1 MVSICN
7 MDRKQKSGGKY
18 IKSQVSLPKKTFS
31 HHQKQIPLPKKG
43 DKVEIIIK
51 PYKSKITKIG
61 IIKDVLTKKKYHSRG
76 HKVRLEDGTI
86 GRIVKKLK

>member
-1 MVSICN
+1 
-7 MDRKQKSGGKY
+7 MDGKSKSGGKY
-18 IKSQVSLPKKTFS
+18 IKKSQLS
-31 HHQKQIPLPKKG
+31 LPKKG
-43 DKVEIIIK
+43 DRVEIIIK
-51 PYKSKITKIG
+51 PYKNKITKVG

>member
-1 MVSICN
+1 MERN
-7 MDRKQKSGGKY
+7 EKTGGKY
-18 IKSQVSLPKKTFS
+18 IKSQVSLPKKSFS
-31 HHQKQIPLPKKG
+31 QHQKQIQLPKKG

-51 PYKSKITKIG
+51 PYKSKITKVG

>member
-1 MVSICN
+1 
-7 MDRKQKSGGKY
+7 MDAKSKSGGKS
-18 IKSQVSLPKKTFS
+18 IPKKKILSPKNPISLPKT
-31 HHQKQIPLPKKG
+31 QISLPKKG

>member
-1 MVSICN
+1 
-7 MDRKQKSGGKY
+7 MDGKPKSGGKY
-18 IKSQVSLPKKTFS
+18 IKSQVSLPN
-31 HHQKQIPLPKKG
+31 KG

-51 PYKSKITKIG
+51 PYKNKLTKVG

>member
-1 MVSICN
+1 MVSICS
-7 MDRKQKSGGKY
+7 MDGKPKSGGKY
-18 IKSQVSLPKKTFS
+18 IKSQVSLPKK
-31 HHQKQIPLPKKG
+31 G

-51 PYKSKITKIG
+51 PYKNKITKVG

-86 GRIVKKLK
+86 GRIVKN

>member
-1 MVSICN
+1 
-7 MDRKQKSGGKY
+7 MDAKSKSGGKS
-18 IKSQVSLPKKTFS
+18 IPKKKILSPKNPISLPKT
-31 HHQKQIPLPKKG
+31 QISLPKKG

-51 PYKSKITKIG
+51 PYKNKITKIG
-61 IIKDVLTKKKYHSRG
+61 IIKDVLTKKQYHSRG

>member
-1 MVSICN
+1 
-7 MDRKQKSGGKY
+7 MDGKQKSGGKY
-18 IKSQVSLPKKTFS
+18 IKTKVSLPK
-31 HHQKQIPLPKKG
+31 KQIPLPKKG

-51 PYKSKITKIG
+51 PYKNKITKIG
-61 IIKDVLTKKKYHSRG
+61 NIKDVLTKKKYHSRG

>member
-1 MVSICN
+1 MN
-7 MDRKQKSGGKY
+7 NPKSGGKSRKP
-18 IKSQVSLPKKTFS
+18 IHSQKRGIS
-31 HHQKQIPLPKKG
+31 LPKKG

-51 PYKSKITKIG
+51 PYKSKITKVG
-61 IIKDVLTKKKYHSRG
+61 IIKDVLTKKQYHSRG

>member
-7 MDRKQKSGGKY
+7 MDGKPKNGGKS
-18 IKSQVSLPKKTFS
+18 IPKT
-31 HHQKQIPLPKKG
+31 QIPLPKKG

-51 PYKSKITKIG
+51 PYKSKITKVG

>member
-1 MVSICN
+1 MEA
-7 MDRKQKSGGKY
+7 KPKSGGKY
-18 IKSQVSLPKKTFS
+18 IKTKESLPKKSLS
-31 HHQKQIPLPKKG
+31 HHQKQISLPKKG

>member
-1 MVSICN
+1 
-7 MDRKQKSGGKY
+7 MDAKSKSGGKS
-18 IKSQVSLPKKTFS
+18 IPKKKILSPKKSRSLPKKPIS
-31 HHQKQIPLPKKG
+31 LPKKG

-61 IIKDVLTKKKYHSRG
+61 IIKDVLTKKQYHSRG

>member
-1 MVSICN
+1 
-7 MDRKQKSGGKY
+7 MDAKSKSGGKL
-18 IKSQVSLPKKTFS
+18 IPKKKILSPKNPIPPPKT
-31 HHQKQIPLPKKG
+31 QISLPKKG

-51 PYKSKITKIG
+51 PYKNKITKIG
-61 IIKDVLTKKKYHSRG
+61 IIKDVLTKKQYHSRG

>member
-1 MVSICN
+1 MPNICT
-7 MDRKQKSGGKY
+7 QHSETLGKY
-18 IKSQVSLPKKTFS
+18 IKSQVS
-31 HHQKQIPLPKKG
+31 LPKKG

-51 PYKSKITKIG
+51 PYKSKITKVG

>member
-1 MVSICN
+1 
-7 MDRKQKSGGKY
+7 MDAKSKNGGKS
-18 IKSQVSLPKKTFS
+18 IPKKKIQLPKKPISLPKKR
-31 HHQKQIPLPKKG
+31 

>member
-1 MVSICN
+1 
-7 MDRKQKSGGKY
+7 MDNLKSGGKS
-18 IKSQVSLPKKTFS
+18 KRHRSLPKKPS
-31 HHQKQIPLPKKG
+31 SLPKQYLSLPKKG

-51 PYKSKITKIG
+51 PYKSNITKIG
-61 IIKDVLTKKKYHSRG
+61 IIKDVLTKKQYHSRG

>member
-1 MVSICN
+1 
-7 MDRKQKSGGKY
+7 MDGKPKSVGKY
-18 IKSQVSLPKKTFS
+18 IKSQVS
-31 HHQKQIPLPKKG
+31 LPKKG

-51 PYKSKITKIG
+51 PYKNKITKVG
-61 IIKDVLTKKKYHSRG
+61 RIKDVLTKKKYHSRG